1 MSSAAGTKTHC
12 RCAPSSAQS
21 AEVLSDQ
28 QRTFDALSLVY
39 EQRVHWHCGSTF
51 GCGVRCALGLGTVW
65 LAVAPFAGNRPV
77 RRPAGVL
84 RGVSSVRCR
93 ALRGQQ
99 EVPGWRRH
107 RLLLPQAR
115 TWTEHRQLRL
125 RYSPA
130 IELVDLLA
138 AQHQPAIRR
147 AGAGRGPHRRRT
159 PGQRQGLVVLFGRTV
174 HKRRE
179 PRRWLDL
186 YLQVCGPA
194 EGLHDHGYVG
204 GAFG

>member
-1 MSSAAGTKTHC
+1 MRAQLSPIRRGTFRPAADI
-12 RCAPSSAQS
+12 R
-21 AEVLSDQ
+21 
-28 QRTFDALSLVY
+28 R
-39 EQRVHWHCGSTF
+39 
-51 GCGVRCALGLGTVW
+51 
-65 LAVAPFAGNRPV
+65 AVAGIRAKGSLALRFHVRLRCPLCLGPRHRLVGRRPFAGNRPV

-174 HKRRE
+174 QKRRE